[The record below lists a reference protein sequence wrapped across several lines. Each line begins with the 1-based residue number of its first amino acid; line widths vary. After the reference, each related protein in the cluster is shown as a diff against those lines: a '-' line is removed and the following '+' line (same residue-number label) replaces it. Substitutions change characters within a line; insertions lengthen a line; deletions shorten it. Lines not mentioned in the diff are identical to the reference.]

1 MHIEN
6 NTDILLQAFNWESH
20 RYENGW
26 WKFLSKKIPNI
37 AAAQIDMI
45 WLPPPSDAASPEG
58 YLPRE
63 LNKLNSEYGTRRALT
78 NLIKKCHQHD
88 LKVIADIVINHRV
101 GTKGWADF
109 TNPKWTNCTITS
121 DDEWKKRGGT
131 PRGKIDSGD
140 NYHAARDLDHSN
152 PTLQKSII
160 VWLTFLQKEI
170 GFDGWRYDYTKGY
183 SGVYNR
189 IYNEATQPY
198 FSVGEL
204 WTTLDL
210 NDPDPHRQLLADWVD
225 ETKGNSTTFDFTTK
239 GILQQAVQ
247 GEWWRLSNHGKA
259 PGLIGWWPSRS
270 VTFIDNHD
278 TGSTQAHWPFPADKV
293 LLGYAYILTHPGI
306 PTIFWDH
313 LFDWNMEDELRN
325 LIDIRKRNNIHSD
338 SALHILQ
345 ANKKSYVARIDDRII
360 LKLGTGAWQP
370 KGQKWKHITEGK
382 GFKIWEQA

>member
-1 MHIEN
+1 
-6 NTDILLQAFNWESH
+6 
-20 RYENGW
+20 
-26 WKFLSKKIPNI
+26 
-37 AAAQIDMI
+37 MI
-45 WLPPPSDAASPEG
+45 WLPPASDAASPEG

-63 LNKLNSEYGTRRALT
+63 LNKLNSQYGTRGALT

-109 TNPKWTNCTITS
+109 TNPKWDDWTITGN
-121 DDEWKKRGGT
+121 DEWKDQGGT
-131 PRGKIDSGD
+131 PRGKMDSGD

-152 PTLQKSII
+152 LELQKGII
-160 VWLTFLQKEI
+160 TWLKFLQKEI

-183 SGVYNR
+183 SGIYNR

-210 NDPDPHRQLLADWVD
+210 TNPDPHRQLLADWVD

-239 GILQQAVQ
+239 GILQQAVH
-247 GEWWRLSNHGKA
+247 GEWWRLSNQGKA

-278 TGSTQAHWPFPADKV
+278 TGSTQAHWSFPADKV
-293 LLGYAYILTHPGI
+293 LMGYAYILTHPGI

-313 LFDWNMEDELRN
+313 LFDWNLGEEIKM
-325 LIDIRKRNNIHSD
+325 LIDIRKQNNIHSD
-338 SALHILQ
+338 SSLQILE
-345 ANKKSYVARIDDRII
+345 ANSNGYIAQIDDRII
-360 LKLGTGAWQP
+360 LKLGENTWTP
-370 KGQKWKHITEGK
+370 KDSKWNKKMERK
-382 GFKIWEQA
+382 GFQIWKQS